1 MTGDRFE
8 KLGHGRA
15 GGRARFV
22 GNGGTGNQI
31 RRIAG
36 VGGLCQLTV
45 PTRDCDTRRCCRI
58 AHGIALGP
66 KRGAAGGSL
75 IGGAFSMSQANGTV
89 SWDNCT
95 GFPRETRGSLKAMS
109 ISLNHGFGAAP

>member
-22 GNGGTGNQI
+22 GSGGTGGQMG
-31 RRIAG
+31 RMAG

-45 PTRDCDTRRCCRI
+45 PTRDRDTRWCCRI
-58 AHGIALGP
+58 AHGITLGP

-75 IGGAFSMSQANGTV
+75 IGGAFSMSQAGGTV
-89 SWDNCT
+89 SWDHCT